1 MLGACRFSCIA
12 VKPVL
17 TLLDRRL
24 ITLPAWP
31 EFKVTL
37 EGAEKEEEEWV
48 RRGGEGRVVTLD
60 LFGFGK
66 VQIYEAAKRLT
77 LVAHPILPG

>member
-48 RRGGEGRVVTLD
+48 RRRRRRGVLSHW
-60 LFGFGK
+60 
-66 VQIYEAAKRLT
+66 IY
-77 LVAHPILPG
+77 LVLEKYKSMKQPRG

>member
-48 RRGGEGRVVTLD
+48 RRRGGGGEERGGLSHW
-60 LFGFGK
+60 
-66 VQIYEAAKRLT
+66 IY
-77 LVAHPILPG
+77 LVLEKYKSMKQPRG